1 MAHKKG
7 GGTSKNGRDS
17 AGKRLGVKVYAGTE
31 VSAGSILVRQRGTS
45 VKPGKNVGVGKDHTL
60 FALIDGIVEFDMKPR
75 VQKDKKEQRRK
86 IRFEDLSA
94 KQKRYVLRRIK
105 EKQRKENK

>member
-1 MAHKKG
+1 M
-7 GGTSKNGRDS
+7 
-17 AGKRLGVKVYAGTE
+17 E
-31 VSAGSILVRQRGTS
+31 IIFVSL
-45 VKPGKNVGVGKDHTL
+45 VGVFVLVFLLVPVFK
-60 FALIDGIVEFDMKPR
+60 
-75 VQKDKKEQRRK
+75 KDKKEQRRK

>member
-1 MAHKKG
+1 M
-7 GGTSKNGRDS
+7 
-17 AGKRLGVKVYAGTE
+17 E
-31 VSAGSILVRQRGTS
+31 IIFVSLVGIFVLVFILVP
-45 VKPGKNVGVGKDHTL
+45 VFK
-60 FALIDGIVEFDMKPR
+60 
-75 VQKDKKEQRRK
+75 KDKKEQRRK

>member
-1 MAHKKG
+1 MEIIFV
-7 GGTSKNGRDS
+7 S
-17 AGKRLGVKVYAGTE
+17 LVGVFVL
-31 VSAGSILVRQRGTS
+31 VFILVP
-45 VKPGKNVGVGKDHTL
+45 VFK
-60 FALIDGIVEFDMKPR
+60 
-75 VQKDKKEQRRK
+75 KDKKEQRRK

>member
-1 MAHKKG
+1 MKIIFVALVG
-7 GGTSKNGRDS
+7 IFV
-17 AGKRLGVKVYAGTE
+17 LVF
-31 VSAGSILVRQRGTS
+31 ILVP
-45 VKPGKNVGVGKDHTL
+45 VFK
-60 FALIDGIVEFDMKPR
+60 
-75 VQKDKKEQRRK
+75 KDKKEQRRK

>member
-1 MAHKKG
+1 M
-7 GGTSKNGRDS
+7 
-17 AGKRLGVKVYAGTE
+17 E
-31 VSAGSILVRQRGTS
+31 FILVAL
-45 VKPGKNVGVGKDHTL
+45 VGVTV
-60 FALIDGIVEFDMKPR
+60 LIFILVPVFK
-75 VQKDKKEQRRK
+75 KDKKEQRRK

>member
-1 MAHKKG
+1 MEIIFVALVG
-7 GGTSKNGRDS
+7 IFV
-17 AGKRLGVKVYAGTE
+17 LVF
-31 VSAGSILVRQRGTS
+31 ILVP
-45 VKPGKNVGVGKDHTL
+45 VFK
-60 FALIDGIVEFDMKPR
+60 
-75 VQKDKKEQRRK
+75 KDKKEQKRK

>member
-1 MAHKKG
+1 M
-7 GGTSKNGRDS
+7 
-17 AGKRLGVKVYAGTE
+17 E
-31 VSAGSILVRQRGTS
+31 IIFVSLVGIFMLVFILVP
-45 VKPGKNVGVGKDHTL
+45 VFK
-60 FALIDGIVEFDMKPR
+60 
-75 VQKDKKEQRRK
+75 KDKKEQRRK

>member
-1 MAHKKG
+1 MEIIFVALVG
-7 GGTSKNGRDS
+7 IFV
-17 AGKRLGVKVYAGTE
+17 LVF
-31 VSAGSILVRQRGTS
+31 ILVP
-45 VKPGKNVGVGKDHTL
+45 VFK
-60 FALIDGIVEFDMKPR
+60 
-75 VQKDKKEQRRK
+75 KDKKEQRRK

>member
-1 MAHKKG
+1 M
-7 GGTSKNGRDS
+7 
-17 AGKRLGVKVYAGTE
+17 E
-31 VSAGSILVRQRGTS
+31 FILVAL
-45 VKPGKNVGVGKDHTL
+45 VGVIV
-60 FALIDGIVEFDMKPR
+60 LIFILVPVFK
-75 VQKDKKEQRRK
+75 KDKKEQRRK

>member
-1 MAHKKG
+1 M
-7 GGTSKNGRDS
+7 
-17 AGKRLGVKVYAGTE
+17 E
-31 VSAGSILVRQRGTS
+31 IIFVSLVGIFVLAFILVP
-45 VKPGKNVGVGKDHTL
+45 VFK
-60 FALIDGIVEFDMKPR
+60 
-75 VQKDKKEQRRK
+75 KDKKEQRQK